1 MSAFEVASVILF
13 SVTISSKDIKLSKKL
28 IIVGFTRLLSLLS
41 FSFITTKD
49 DPSTNIN
56 SLTLYFISTCL
67 RMYLISKNVQPKMTH
82 IKDLRKRYFYLYMLC
97 LAAITVFLYKHK
109 KERMNYAFS
118 FSSLLQWVLLLLDIG
133 FDSTLSIDLKNIVF
147 EMNLGNGPGLNKR
160 LDKHVV

>member
-1 MSAFEVASVILF
+1 
-13 SVTISSKDIKLSKKL
+13 
-28 IIVGFTRLLSLLS
+28 
-41 FSFITTKD
+41 
-49 DPSTNIN
+49 
-56 SLTLYFISTCL
+56 
-67 RMYLISKNVQPKMTH
+67 
-82 IKDLRKRYFYLYMLC
+82 MLC